1 MDQSIF
7 KSIDIRGI
15 YPTQVNEEGAARI
28 GRACSKLFV
37 GGTIVIAHDT
47 RHGSETL
54 AKAVTENI
62 VGDFKVIF
70 VGLSTTPMY
79 YFLVNELKASGG
91 CMVTAS
97 HNPKNYNGFKIVGPG
112 AESIAG
118 TKIRDIIASL

>member
-7 KSIDIRGI
+7 RTIDIRGI
-15 YPTQVNEEGAARI
+15 YPAQINEEGAASI
-28 GRACSKLFV
+28 GRACAKLFV
-37 GGTIVIAHDT
+37 NGTIVVAHDI

-54 AKAVTENI
+54 AKAVAENI

-79 YFLVNELKASGG
+79 YFLVNELKAAGG

-97 HNPKNYNGFKIVGPG
+97 HNPKNYNGFKIVGAG
-112 AESIAG
+112 AEAVAG